1 MSFGSELRQV
11 LNICHVKMTSLANCL
26 GYDISYISKWIS
38 GSKSPAEGS
47 IESICGKIAGYCLSG
62 ATEKE
67 VRVLQ
72 KHIGVPNGTSMEKTI
87 QPLAEYL
94 MASYMLGKVESES
107 ARSIA
112 AGSFERTDVRLDNN
126 WGDCLEHFLR
136 NVLSENHSD
145 ELEIIISAVTFL
157 EASKFLSEFTKEFP
171 GRRLIMHVFYDPQS
185 FPSPD
190 EYCHFIFNVCSKS
203 NEIEADI
210 SEVKINNHES
220 CDLLCIVRN
229 CGMLVKAPGILGN
242 FPAYTFDV
250 IDVNY
255 QYDIA
260 TSMLHGRKFDSY
272 SYGDSQY
279 ERYLFKF
286 YSPKDSTPI
295 GILTDEMLVPSW
307 DSISDDEVKSDLIRH
322 GSDIERLTWY
332 ARLTNS
338 GAERIN
344 YLYYESGIIDF
355 CRNGSGRMGPD
366 DYEPVIFSPESR
378 RLLLEKVI
386 LSIES
391 GEKTMYILSDINP
404 VLNWKDFNGTIAYNG
419 GLVCVIPAGSRKVTY
434 IKTPFVVDS
443 FKSLFE
449 SLLALPDNY
458 LLHGEKTV
466 GFLRYAMSF
475 IP

>member
-94 MASYMLGKVESES
+94 MASYMLGRVESES

-145 ELEIIISAVTFL
+145 ELEIIISAVTL
-157 EASKFLSEFTKEFP
+157 
-171 GRRLIMHVFYDPQS
+171 
-185 FPSPD
+185 
-190 EYCHFIFNVCSKS
+190 
-203 NEIEADI
+203 
-210 SEVKINNHES
+210 KINNHES

-458 LLHGEKTV
+458 LLRGEKTV